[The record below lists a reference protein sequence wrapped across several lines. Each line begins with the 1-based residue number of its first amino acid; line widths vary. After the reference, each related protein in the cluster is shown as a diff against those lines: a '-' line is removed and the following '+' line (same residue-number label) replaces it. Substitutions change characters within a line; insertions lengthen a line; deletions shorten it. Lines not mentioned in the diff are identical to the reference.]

1 MYSIHYTLHTQG
13 RQVNTREDEKYE
25 NFDCLGWCQ
34 VSDGKQTNTKA
45 NVQTVKGLYS
55 LQKVKDEKSFTLY
68 KRSRMRKALLFTRGR
83 G

>member
-45 NVQTVKGLYS
+45 NVQTVKELYS
-55 LQKVKDEKSFTLY
+55 LQNVKDEKSFTLY
-68 KRSRMRKALLFTRGR
+68 KRSRMRRALLFTKGQ